1 VTRQQAVHSANIIT
15 VAISSDESLLAT
27 GSTDR
32 TIAIFSLAAV
42 ADDSALQPLLV
53 VKVTEAVCLDISW
66 GRCRNRARVMPL
78 LCLTF
83 FFRRAAGTQHLF
95 FASFMSGAPPQPL
108 SSAVTPYAVAQHPP
122 APVTQILPQL
132 MPTAS
137 LFPGEVAIVDARSGA
152 TLSKLKQVQ

>member
-42 ADDSALQPLLV
+42 ADESALQPLLV

-66 GRCRNRARVMPL
+66 GRFRNRARVMPL
-78 LCLTF
+78 PCMTF

-95 FASFMSGAPPQPL
+95 FASFMSGAPPSRCRLQPHLTPSLNACLLLCHSNIL
-108 SSAVTPYAVAQHPP
+108 SPHVYCLS
-122 APVTQILPQL
+122 
-132 MPTAS
+132 
-137 LFPGEVAIVDARSGA
+137 FPR
-152 TLSKLKQVQ
+152 